1 MKTRSSYL
9 NVTLCSRASCNFIPA
24 AILLWQHGEGPKP
37 RAKHPTA
44 QIRRSKRAQDDFWG
58 HMTLYLLFPTVCKE
72 PYSITAN
79 QPTVN
84 TNHLIVHL

>member
-24 AILLWQHGEGPKP
+24 AILLWQGGEGPKP
-37 RAKHPTA
+37 IATHPTV
-44 QIRRSKRAQDDFWG
+44 QIHPSKRAQDEFG
-58 HMTLYLLFPTVCKE
+58 VTSLSTVCKE
-72 PYSITAN
+72 PYSITSN

-84 TNHLIVHL
+84 TNRLIVHL